1 MRILVSTASRFFCGF
16 FSTAVTIPLTFSYTS
31 HTLIVPTSRF
41 ALCWRLS
48 RPSLYF
54 WYSFIVSCGL
64 WCFYSSPHCA
74 VTTTAP
80 NTSNSYFRFSFPVN
94 AVFAMRYECSVSPQN
109 ARISS

>member
-1 MRILVSTASRFFCGF
+1 MLVSATSRFFCGF

-31 HTLIVPTSRF
+31 HTLAALTSRF
-41 ALCWRLS
+41 ALCCRLS

-54 WYSFIVSCGL
+54 WYSFIVSWGL
-64 WCFYSSPHCA
+64 LCFYSSRHCA
-74 VTTTAP
+74 VSTTAP

-94 AVFAMRYECSVSPQN
+94 AVFAMHHKKSLSPQN